1 MSDYRNYF
9 VEEHIPASEALW
21 RINSLPERTIFVIDS
36 REGKVI
42 GYANRDSFPPFSPE
56 IASARIGEICRRDVK
71 TVPQTES
78 YRHGRNIMA
87 DFPSIRLIPIVDEK
101 GCPINVLRRWQLF
114 FKDEYFR
121 AVRTVEP
128 IELPYPQYAACI
140 WRAAQIAQSVG
151 ASKFLVMEFGVGK
164 GDGLVACELICEAV
178 ARIFQ
183 LGIEVIGFD
192 NGTGLPAPED
202 WRDAPQCWANG
213 LFRMSEPDLRSRLGG
228 AKLVL
233 GAFAETIPA
242 FEPAAPIGVM
252 LVDCDFYSSATHILK
267 MLEGDAHRFLPIV
280 SMYFDDIG
288 GALEFQGEALAIT
301 EFNARS
307 RLRKISPERESF
319 GEYNFGGRR
328 YGFSKLKACLF
339 FDHPD
344 FSDKK
349 FATKIMHDFWR

>member
-1 MSDYRNYF
+1 MADYRKYF
-9 VEEHIPASEALW
+9 IEEHILASEALW
-21 RINSLPERTIFVIDS
+21 RINSLPEKTIFVIDS
-36 REGKVI
+36 RERNVI
-42 GYANRDSFPPFSPE
+42 GYADRGSFPPFSPG
-56 IASARIGEICRRDVK
+56 IASACIGDICRRDVK
-71 TVPQTES
+71 TVPQTDS
-78 YRHGRNIMA
+78 YRHGRSIMA
-87 DFPSIRLIPIVDEK
+87 DFPSIRLVPVVDEK
-101 GCPINVLRRWQLF
+101 GRPLDVLRRWQLF

-151 ASKFLVMEFGVGK
+151 APKFQVIEFGVGK
-164 GDGLVACELICEAV
+164 GDGLVACEQICGEV
-178 ARIFQ
+178 ANIFH
-183 LGIEVIGFD
+183 LEIEVVGFD
-192 NGTGLPAPED
+192 NGAGLPSPED
-202 WRDAPQCWANG
+202 WRDAPQCWTKG
-213 LFRMSEPDLRSRLGG
+213 LFRMPEQELRARL
-228 AKLVL
+228 AEARMVL

-252 LVDCDFYSSATHILK
+252 LVDCDFYSSATHVLK
-267 MLEGDAHRFLPIV
+267 MLGGDAHRFLPIV

-301 EFNARS
+301 EFNAQNE
-307 RLRKISPERESF
+307 LRKISPERESF

-328 YGFSKLKACLF
+328 YGFSKLKACLL

-349 FATKIMHDFWR
+349 FTAKIMHDFWR